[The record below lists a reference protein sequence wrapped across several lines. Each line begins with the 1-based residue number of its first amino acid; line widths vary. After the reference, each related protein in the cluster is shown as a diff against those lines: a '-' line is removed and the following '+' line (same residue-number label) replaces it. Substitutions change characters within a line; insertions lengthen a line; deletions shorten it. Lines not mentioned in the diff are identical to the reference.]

1 MTLDSD
7 TTRKLNRLMPLKEAL
22 EDSQMNEGCLTCK
35 IMGATA
41 FFGLGMYSYFSG
53 KAQLRL
59 QKDKILRSGSRF
71 GLKSRQAGITT
82 IAMTLLGMGF
92 WRLVN

>member
-1 MTLDSD
+1 MTPDSKI
-7 TTRKLNRLMPLKEAL
+7 TRELNRVMPLDDALKESQRN
-22 EDSQMNEGCLTCK
+22 EDCLTCK
-35 IMGATA
+35 LMGATA

-53 KAQLRL
+53 RAQLRL
-59 QKDKILRSGSRF
+59 QKDKILQSGTRF

-82 IAMTLLGMGF
+82 IAMTLMGMGF